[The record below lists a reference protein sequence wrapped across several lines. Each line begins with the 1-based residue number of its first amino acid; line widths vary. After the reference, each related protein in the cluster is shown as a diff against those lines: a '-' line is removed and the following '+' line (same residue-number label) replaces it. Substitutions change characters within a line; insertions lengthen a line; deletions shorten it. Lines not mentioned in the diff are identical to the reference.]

1 MRALRLL
8 TGLILAIAFA
18 GCSAPQDTV
27 MPSVLGSQLD
37 VAKSDIKRAGFSGKV
52 EVLGGGILGIIDES
66 NWQVCEQLP
75 TAGQVVRDAPR
86 LRVERECP
94 GAAAQPSSASPV
106 ATPSAVVTPSAT
118 SSPQAEEPDSAA
130 PEPDRGSGLS
140 ATAIEKKFKEH
151 LRNNNVKKIGDMC
164 DEDVTHWSCFYD
176 GVEDGAG
183 YLVVNLTTDGGWS
196 DEALD
201 DLAAS
206 AGRHWFNFIGCDF
219 PDLDTIVVTI
229 NGLEHN
235 VLRSDTM
242 VDATC
247 GD

>member
-86 LRVERECP
+86 TEGRAGAPGGRCP
-94 GAAAQPSSASPV
+94 AVQRFAGGDPFCGGHPFGDVLPAGGGA
-106 ATPSAVVTPSAT
+106 
-118 SSPQAEEPDSAA
+118 
-130 PEPDRGSGLS
+130 
-140 ATAIEKKFKEH
+140 
-151 LRNNNVKKIGDMC
+151 
-164 DEDVTHWSCFYD
+164 
-176 GVEDGAG
+176 
-183 YLVVNLTTDGGWS
+183 
-196 DEALD
+196 
-201 DLAAS
+201 
-206 AGRHWFNFIGCDF
+206 
-219 PDLDTIVVTI
+219 
-229 NGLEHN
+229 
-235 VLRSDTM
+235 
-242 VDATC
+242 
-247 GD
+247 